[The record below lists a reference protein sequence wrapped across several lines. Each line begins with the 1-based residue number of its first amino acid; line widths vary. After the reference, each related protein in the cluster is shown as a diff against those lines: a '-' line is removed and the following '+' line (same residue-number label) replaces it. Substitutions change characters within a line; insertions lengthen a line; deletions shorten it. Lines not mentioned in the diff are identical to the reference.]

1 MKTLAMALGILGL
14 LCAAASAQGITFGG
28 NKGSGA
34 AAEPRYPASP
44 QYEYPYPY
52 HDDARAKDGR
62 KCRDGEVLYRGRCR
76 PAQPRAL
83 PF

>member
-1 MKTLAMALGILGL
+1 MKSLAMALGMLGL
-14 LCAAASAQGITFGG
+14 FCGAASAQGITLGG
-28 NKGSGA
+28 NKGGS

-44 QYEYPYPY
+44 QYQYPYPY
-52 HDDARAKDGR
+52 RDDARAKDGR
-62 KCRDGEVLYRGRCR
+62 KCPYGQVLYRGHCK

>member
-1 MKTLAMALGILGL
+1 MKTLAMTLGILGL
-14 LCAAASAQGITFGG
+14 LCGAASAQGITLGG
-28 NKGSGA
+28 NRGNS

-44 QYEYPYPY
+44 QYQYPYPY
-52 HDDARAKDGR
+52 HGDARAKDGR
-62 KCRDGEVLYRGRCR
+62 KCPYGEVLYRGRCK

>member
-1 MKTLAMALGILGL
+1 MALGVLAL
-14 LCAAASAQGITFGG
+14 LCGAASAQGITFGG
-28 NKGSGA
+28 NRGSGT
-34 AAEPRYPASP
+34 AEPRYPANP
-44 QYEYPYPY
+44 QYQYPYPY
-52 HDDARAKDGR
+52 RDDARAKDGR